1 MKAEPPGQRRD
12 AHWQQQLKPRE
23 GTSAVPLGTE
33 RVLGGC
39 APCGGSVP
47 PPPITALHGAM
58 AVLFRVLLS
67 SWCVVH
73 HPLLC
78 KGEDFSVLF
87 QQLTQGT

>member
-23 GTSAVPLGTE
+23 RTSAMPLGTE

-39 APCGGSVP
+39 A
-47 PPPITALHGAM
+47 PPITALHGAM